1 MNLSEIS
8 DSKENLQKPPQAKP
22 PPSQSE
28 FHPLTPYLHFVST
41 KYRVIQSKIDCKKLA
56 DDIFGIGKTK
66 PLDMNTF
73 FKRYFMK
80 TASGVSEQEVEMGI
94 KENEESVKET
104 FQMLVGK
111 GKNKITKN
119 LFLNK
124 LKNDGICPTVQIMP
138 IKSRYQ
144 MQDETQTCG
153 IQNKNNILTILV
165 IVLILLSIFYLLN
178 KKKK

>member
-1 MNLSEIS
+1 M
-8 DSKENLQKPPQAKP
+8 
-22 PPSQSE
+22 SE
-28 FHPLTPYLHFVST
+28 FHPLAPYISFVST
-41 KYRVIQSKIDCKKLA
+41 RYRVIQSKIDCNKLA
-56 DDIFGIGKTK
+56 DVIFGNGKTK

-73 FKRYFMK
+73 FKRYSMK
-80 TASGVSEQEVEMGI
+80 TGGVSEQEAEMGI
-94 KENEESVKET
+94 KENEELLKET

-111 GKNKITKN
+111 RRNKITKN

-124 LKNDGICPTVQIMP
+124 LNKDGICPTVQIMP
-138 IKSRYQ
+138 KKSGYQ

-165 IVLILLSIFYLLN
+165 IVLILLAIFYLLN